1 MGSPE
6 DEERPPRR
14 ASRARGE
21 GSIWQD
27 QKTGRWWY
35 AISINGK
42 QHKYRAPDKQT
53 AAARLKQLKEE
64 QDHGVAAGSVR
75 VSDAAR

>member
-1 MGSPE
+1 MGRAKDDDQPSR
-6 DEERPPRR
+6 RPR
-14 ASRARGE
+14 RARGE

-35 AISINGK
+35 AISVGGK

-53 AAARLKQLKEE
+53 AAARLKQL
-64 QDHGVAAGSVR
+64 SVYP
-75 VSDAAR
+75 